1 MFIMSFSC
9 AIAAIKDTTIVYLD
23 ASALRNRVSQ
33 VLIWWAF
40 VSISALKYSFGERRL
55 LLENLER
62 GKQMQK
68 DPDNKLWSNFKG
80 GTTKKRMAERARELV
95 AYCLNQTLYFLNT

>member
-23 ASALRNRVSQ
+23 ASALRNRDSQ

-62 GKQMQK
+62 GKKMQK
-68 DPDNKLWSNFKG
+68 DL
-80 GTTKKRMAERARELV
+80 TKSCELTGK
-95 AYCLNQTLYFLNT
+95 AGLQ